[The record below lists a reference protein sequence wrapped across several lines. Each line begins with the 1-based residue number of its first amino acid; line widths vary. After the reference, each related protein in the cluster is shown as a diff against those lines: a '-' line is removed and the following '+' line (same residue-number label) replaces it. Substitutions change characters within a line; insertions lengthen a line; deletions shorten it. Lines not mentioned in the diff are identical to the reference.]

1 MDEKLEVALNEWLRD
16 RWRFLAG
23 ISVVIYAGAMAIIF
37 FSDLKAVFEPPLLL
51 PVMNTVFAGLIPIA
65 VSIIA
70 ARSYL
75 FSGLNSL
82 LFMGCGMM
90 TFGCGAILAGWLI
103 GNHNGPNVN
112 VTIYNTAALLG
123 AVFHVLGAI
132 LTFKKDAA
140 ETMTKLRKLKLSLAY
155 TGMLLLLFALT
166 LATLR
171 DITPVFFIQ
180 GVGPTL
186 VRQYVLGTAVLLFLL
201 STLVI
206 MGIFKKSRSAFHYWY
221 ALSLLMIALGL
232 TAFLIQKSVGSPIGW
247 LGRSGQYIG
256 SIYALIAIL
265 ITVRSAR
272 IKGVSIPSVVAD
284 LFWDAK
290 LSYQAL
296 VETVMD
302 PIISFKQNGKIVQWN
317 SAAEKVFGY
326 RQNEAIGSSLFDVVL
341 SEAHLEI
348 FRMELDHLIAI
359 DELRKVGRTL
369 EIYGKTKAGGIIP
382 LDISITAMKAGH
394 QWSFICVFRDITERK
409 KAATEI
415 RELNEEL
422 EIRIEEKTADLR
434 KKNTEMVRFIYT
446 VSHELKTP
454 LVTVK
459 TFLGYLEKDLADG
472 NAEQVAAD
480 IGFMRSDTDK
490 MVQLLADVVEM
501 TKTGRA
507 VNAPES
513 FTLREVVDEAL
524 AAVQGRIFS
533 LGVVVKVEGGRI
545 DLHGDRRRLSEVW
558 RNLVENAVKYMGDQ
572 AAPRIELGIEVRDDA
587 TIFYV
592 RDNGI
597 GIDPRYQ
604 VKVFGLFDKLDPKS
618 EGTGLGLAL
627 VKSIVELHKGN
638 IWLESEGLGKGTC
651 FKFTLPIA
659 MTNYA
664 LGIHHHN

>member
-1 MDEKLEVALNEWLRD
+1 
-16 RWRFLAG
+16 
-23 ISVVIYAGAMAIIF
+23 
-37 FSDLKAVFEPPLLL
+37 
-51 PVMNTVFAGLIPIA
+51 
-65 VSIIA
+65 
-70 ARSYL
+70 
-75 FSGLNSL
+75 
-82 LFMGCGMM
+82 
-90 TFGCGAILAGWLI
+90 
-103 GNHNGPNVN
+103 
-112 VTIYNTAALLG
+112 
-123 AVFHVLGAI
+123 
-132 LTFKKDAA
+132 
-140 ETMTKLRKLKLSLAY
+140 
-155 TGMLLLLFALT
+155 
-166 LATLR
+166 
-171 DITPVFFIQ
+171 
-180 GVGPTL
+180 
-186 VRQYVLGTAVLLFLL
+186 
-201 STLVI
+201 
-206 MGIFKKSRSAFHYWY
+206 
-221 ALSLLMIALGL
+221 
-232 TAFLIQKSVGSPIGW
+232 
-247 LGRSGQYIG
+247 
-256 SIYALIAIL
+256 
-265 ITVRSAR
+265 
-272 IKGVSIPSVVAD
+272 
-284 LFWDAK
+284 
-290 LSYQAL
+290 
-296 VETVMD
+296 
-302 PIISFKQNGKIVQWN
+302 
-317 SAAEKVFGY
+317 
-326 RQNEAIGSSLFDVVL
+326 
-341 SEAHLEI
+341 
-348 FRMELDHLIAI
+348 
-359 DELRKVGRTL
+359 
-369 EIYGKTKAGGIIP
+369 
-382 LDISITAMKAGH
+382 MKAGH